1 MNKFYA
7 GIISL
12 LYHLQIFNELN
23 VNFDRRR
30 LGHKQKIKGVVE
42 RVLINI

>member
-7 GIISL
+7 GTISL

-23 VNFDRRR
+23 DTSCFLLEHDVQPDKNNRF
-30 LGHKQKIKGVVE
+30 
-42 RVLINI
+42 